1 HCRPGA
7 KLLPRQRSQVHLPS
21 GVQEPGHGDR
31 GSGEGQVLHRL
42 RDQATEGEGWMTS
55 RQAAVEHSGSSKSSW
70 TSDESQRRT
79 TMSVRIDVTHGFG
92 NVDIQVQPDG
102 YLTITDQI
110 RDAVE
115 AVGRAL
121 KIPMTVVEIDG

>member
-1 HCRPGA
+1 
-7 KLLPRQRSQVHLPS
+7 
-21 GVQEPGHGDR
+21 
-31 GSGEGQVLHRL
+31 
-42 RDQATEGEGWMTS
+42 
-55 RQAAVEHSGSSKSSW
+55 
-70 TSDESQRRT
+70 
-79 TMSVRIDVTHGFG
+79 MSVRIDVTHGFG

-121 KIPMTVVEIDG
+121 DIPLTVVRTDG